1 MNNRKALLAL
11 AIILFMISACTKSA
25 IENTVDALTPDIDP
39 QEQVDNDGNN
49 DQEEEA
55 DPVQEEEEEEVL
67 GNLSAIVNTQ
77 EFNATRSIIGPYLV
91 SSVNIL
97 DNGYLLN
104 IFAVDLQLSANT
116 TKFINIYVAGFDFND
131 LKVGSTFET
140 ANPFS
145 LLGYEP
151 GIFAIYG
158 EDLNTEDEI
167 DGYDTD
173 ALTEIY
179 FEVTA
184 LDKEKQR
191 ISGKFN
197 FIGTSEET
205 ETVFNVSDGEFI
217 DVTYELNQ

>member
-1 MNNRKALLAL
+1 MNKRKALLAL

-39 QEQVDNDGNN
+39 QEQVDNDGNK

-55 DPVQEEEEEEVL
+55 DPVQEEEVL

-131 LKVGSTFET
+131 VKVGSTFET

>member
-1 MNNRKALLAL
+1 MNKRKVLLAFT
-11 AIILFMISACTKSA
+11 IILIMLSACTKSA
-25 IENTVDALTPDIDP
+25 IENTVDALNPDIDP
-39 QEQVDNDGNN
+39 QEEVDTNDNN
-49 DQEEEA
+49 DQKE
-55 DPVQEEEEEEVL
+55 EEEEEEVL
-67 GNLSAIVNTQ
+67 GNLTAIVNTQ

-91 SSVNIL
+91 SSVNML

-158 EDLNTEDEI
+158 EDLNTKDEI

-197 FIGTSEET
+197 FIGTSEDT
-205 ETVFNVSDGEFI
+205 ETVFNISDGEFI
-217 DVTYELNQ
+217 DITYELNE